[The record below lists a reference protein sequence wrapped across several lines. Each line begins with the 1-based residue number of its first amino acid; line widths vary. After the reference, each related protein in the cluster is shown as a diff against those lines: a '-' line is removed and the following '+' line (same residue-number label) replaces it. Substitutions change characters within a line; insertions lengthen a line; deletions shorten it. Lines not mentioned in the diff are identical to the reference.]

1 MNYRTPYL
9 IAALTSALLLAG
21 ILLAGS
27 AASRQAREVEL
38 SDARIAPSKLAYLK
52 PGQDRTYA
60 HGVEGWNCP
69 HRTWFS
75 DVSAYHWDGS
85 ALGPQRFDARALK
98 YVWRNTVQ
106 RARRSHWRSVKGQ
119 VTFDGITFHNRTG
132 QPVIVAGWC
141 E

>member
-38 SDARIAPSKLAYLK
+38 SDARVAPSTLDYLK
-52 PGQDRTYA
+52 AGRSRTYSRGKQGHNCK
-60 HGVEGWNCP
+60 HG
-69 HRTWFS
+69 WFS

-85 ALGPQRFDARALK
+85 ALAPQRWNRDH
-98 YVWRNTVQ
+98 TVTY
-106 RARRSHWRSVKGQ
+106 WRSVKGR
-119 VTFDGITFHNRTG
+119 VTFDGITFRNLTDR
-132 QPVIVAGWC
+132 PVLVAGWC